1 MPNVCFN
8 TIEIKGPHN
17 TIHGLM
23 KKAERQDD
31 VPALLESMVP
41 LGSKDMVDTD
51 ILVANA
57 AWGTKWDIMESDLKV
72 IDSDDGTSTIKGW
85 VNTAWSPPIEA
96 FKTFIENNAGVDA
109 EIVYYEPGMDF
120 GGHFINGED
129 RYIDELY
136 EVYTRPEDQR
146 GDLFNML
153 DDYFGIVS
161 GYKEFEDEE

>member
-1 MPNVCFN
+1 MPNVCLN

-41 LGSKDMVDTD
+41 IGSADRDTA
-51 ILVANA
+51 IS
-57 AWGTKWDIMESDLKV
+57 AWGTKWDLMDSELKV
-72 IDSDDGTSTIKGW
+72 IDNDDGTSTIKGW
-85 VNTAWSPPIEA
+85 VTTAWSPPIEA

-109 EIVYYEPGMDF
+109 EIVYYEPGLGF

-136 EVYTRPEDQR
+136 EVYARPEDQR

-153 DDYFGIVS
+153 DDRFNVCSY
-161 GYKEFEDEE
+161 YEE